1 MRCLNCGQNGIS
13 LSTEFCHNCGVHLA
27 TLLQNCLPPG
37 TILWHD
43 TYRIDYA
50 LGRGGF
56 GITYRAFDRSLEK
69 AVAIKEFFPQDYALR
84 EQTTG
89 LLKVT
94 STQKGGAYQRGLER
108 FLREGRRLASL
119 DRDGVVRVFNSFQER
134 GTAYL
139 VMELIDGITIRDEL
153 NRQPD
158 RKLSPARVQ
167 DIFSKLVDALDN
179 VHRQQVYHLDISP
192 DNVMLTKD
200 EKRVVLID
208 FGASRQGLGGQTTQA
223 FKEAYA
229 PPEVFNGEGMGA
241 ESDVF
246 ELGMMLCELLTGK
259 LPPSAISRLTSII
272 THDRDTW
279 EPPRELKE
287 PWLGL
292 VNSAIRLKQ
301 QERPQNVRDWWH
313 QKSSVPQSSSS
324 ESSGSESSIPPQ
336 PGHLSK
342 SPAGF
347 WLRSLAWTIDLNI
360 LLLSSLILTFI
371 VGIGQTQASIFFC
384 YVLLSFIY
392 SPILDSSPK
401 QGTFGKQMMK
411 IKVTDLSGRR
421 VSFQRSLTRHTSKIF
436 SYLTFFVGFSIAG
449 FTRKKQALHDRVTK
463 CLVIKN
469 N

>member
-13 LSTEFCHNCGVHLA
+13 LNTEICHNCGVHLP

-56 GITYRAFDRSLEK
+56 GITYRAFDQSLEK

-89 LLKVT
+89 LLKI
-94 STQKGGAYQRGLER
+94 SNTQKEGAYQRGLER
-108 FLREGRRLASL
+108 FLREGRLLASL
-119 DRDGVVRVFNSFQER
+119 DHPGVVRVFNSFKEK

-139 VMELIDGITIRDEL
+139 VMELVDGITLRDEL
-153 NRQPD
+153 NKQPNQ
-158 RKLSPARVQ
+158 KFSAERVEK
-167 DIFSKLVDALDN
+167 IFSELVAALDN
-179 VHRQQVYHLDISP
+179 VHQQQIYHLDISP
-192 DNVMLTKD
+192 DNIMLTKA
-200 EKRVVLID
+200 EQRVILID

-246 ELGMMLCELLTGK
+246 ELGVMLCELLTGK
-259 LPPSAISRLTSII
+259 LPPSAISRLTSLI
-272 THDRDTW
+272 TNEQDTW
-279 EPPRELKE
+279 TPPQELKQ

-292 VNSAIRLKQ
+292 VNEAIRLKQ
-301 QERPQNVRDWWH
+301 QERPQNVCDWW
-313 QKSSVPQSSSS
+313 QVKSSERPRPDDYS
-324 ESSGSESSIPPQ
+324 EPRSDDR
-336 PGHLSK
+336 HR

-347 WLRSLAWTIDLNI
+347 WLRALAWLVDLMI
-360 LLLSSLILTFI
+360 VLMGSLILMVTF
-371 VGIGQTQASIFFC
+371 GIGQTGTTLFYC
-384 YVLLSFIY
+384 YIVLGLIY
-392 SPILDSSPK
+392 GPTMDSSAS
-401 QGTFGKQMMK
+401 QGTFGKQMIG

-421 VSFQRSLTRHTSKIF
+421 ISFQRALNRHASKIF
-436 SYLTFFVGFSIAG
+436 SYLTLLIGFSIAG
-449 FTRKKQALHDRVTK
+449 TTKKQALHDRITK
-463 CLVIKN
+463 CLLIRSN
-469 N
+469 

>member
-13 LSTEFCHNCGVHLA
+13 LNTEICHNCGVHLP

-37 TILWHD
+37 TILCHG
-43 TYRIDYA
+43 TYRTDYA

-56 GITYRAFDRSLEK
+56 GITYRAFDQNLQK

-89 LLKVT
+89 LLKVP
-94 STQKGGAYQRGLER
+94 STQKQGTYQRGLER
-108 FLREGRRLASL
+108 FLREGRLLASL
-119 DRDGVVRVFNSFQER
+119 DHPGVVRVFNSFQER

-139 VMELIDGITIRDEL
+139 VMELVDGITLRDEL
-153 NRQPD
+153 NRQSN
-158 RKLSPARVQ
+158 RKLSPERVKK
-167 DIFSKLVDALDN
+167 IFSELVDALDN
-179 VHRQQVYHLDISP
+179 VHQKKVYHLDISP

-246 ELGMMLCELLTGK
+246 ELGVMLCELLTGK
-259 LPPSAISRLTSII
+259 LPPSAISRLTSLI
-272 THDRDTW
+272 TNSRDTW
-279 EPPRELKE
+279 EPPDELLE

-292 VNSAIRLKQ
+292 VNRAIRLKQ

-313 QKSSVPQSSSS
+313 HKSSSPPQSSST
-324 ESSGSESSIPPQ
+324 PKPVH
-336 PGHLSK
+336 PTR

-347 WLRSLAWTIDLNI
+347 WLRCIAWSLDMSI
-360 LLLSSLILTFI
+360 LLMGSLILNFI
-371 VGIGQTQASIFFC
+371 FGIGQTKTTIFIW
-384 YVLLSFIY
+384 YIILAFIY
-392 SPILDSSPK
+392 SSIMDSSPS
-401 QGTFGKQMMK
+401 QGTFGKQMMG
-411 IKVTDLSGRR
+411 IKVTDLSGRK
-421 VSFQRSLTRHTSKIF
+421 VTFQRALTRHTSKIF
-436 SYLTFFVGFSIAG
+436 SYLTLLVGFLISGA
-449 FTRKKQALHDRVTK
+449 TSKKQALHDRIAK
-463 CLVIKN
+463 CLVVKGN
-469 N
+469 